1 MTTSHVLIVGAGTG
15 LSLSTARRFGRE
27 GWTVHLM
34 ARSPERL
41 GGLAESLAA
50 EGVAVRTH
58 IGDVTDHSGLST
70 VVAAIDD
77 ATPLDACI
85 FQPRGS
91 EDMVDV
97 LQASVDNVRPHLEM
111 LVLGAVAVGSVLG
124 PRMVERRR
132 GSLVF
137 VGGGSA
143 RTPLRFFGNL
153 GMAMAGLRNYALM
166 LASAL
171 AKADAHAA
179 FYTAAGMIGAEGA
192 VQPGQL
198 DPALMAERMY
208 TLVSQR
214 DGKEVLMTPDGE
226 VVPSGR

>member
-1 MTTSHVLIVGAGTG
+1 MTTPHVLIVGAGTG

-50 EGVAVRTH
+50 EGVAVCTH

-70 VVAAIDD
+70 AVAAIDD

-97 LQASVDNVRPHLEM
+97 LLASVDNVRPHLEM

-124 PRMVERRR
+124 PRMAERRR

-179 FYTAAGMIGAEGA
+179 FYTAAGMIGADGA

-198 DPALMAERMY
+198 DPVLMAERMY
-208 TLVSQR
+208 TLVAQR

>member
-1 MTTSHVLIVGAGTG
+1 MTTPHLLIIGAGTG

-27 GWTVHLM
+27 GWTIHLL
-34 ARSPERL
+34 ARSQERL
-41 GGLAESLAA
+41 GRAAETLTA
-50 EGVAVRTH
+50 EGVSVHTH
-58 IGDVTDHSGLST
+58 VGDVTDHAGLSAA
-70 VVAAIDD
+70 VAAIDD

-91 EDMVDV
+91 DDMVDV
-97 LQASVDNVRPHLEM
+97 LQANVDNVRPHIEM

-124 PRMVERRR
+124 PRMMERR

-166 LASAL
+166 LGSAL
-171 AKADAHAA
+171 AKAQAQAA
-179 FYTAAGMIGAEGA
+179 FYTAAGMIGTEGA

-198 DPALMAERMY
+198 DPVAMADRMY
-208 TLVSQR
+208 RLITQR
-214 DGKEVLMTPDGE
+214 DAEEILMTPDGE
-226 VVPSGR
+226 VLPSGRK